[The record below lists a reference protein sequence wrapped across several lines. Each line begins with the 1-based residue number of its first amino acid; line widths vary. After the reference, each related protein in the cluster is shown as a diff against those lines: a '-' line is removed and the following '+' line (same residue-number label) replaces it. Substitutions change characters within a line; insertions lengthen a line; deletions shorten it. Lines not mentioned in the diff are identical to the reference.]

1 MVEVPLAVV
10 SPCIPAPGGTP
21 ISCDGDLRRD
31 PGRLG
36 SLQLVK

>member
-10 SPCIPAPGGTP
+10 SPCIAAPGGIP